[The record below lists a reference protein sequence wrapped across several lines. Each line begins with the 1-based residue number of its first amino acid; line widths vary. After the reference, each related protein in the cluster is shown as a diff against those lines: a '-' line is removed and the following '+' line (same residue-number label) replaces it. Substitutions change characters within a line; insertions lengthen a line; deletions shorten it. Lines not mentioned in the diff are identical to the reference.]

1 MVIDKTSRR
10 GTEWAEQE
18 RREPIRTEGGRQR
31 SRAAAPLGWRLPPP
45 TPLSES
51 RGGEG
56 EVSGWAGAGVAG
68 GDVAW

>member
-10 GTEWAEQE
+10 GTEWAGAGA

-31 SRAAAPLGWRLPPP
+31 SGPPLLWGGGDPPP
-45 TPLSES
+45 PLSES

-56 EVSGWAGAGVAG
+56 EVSGWAGVVGG